1 MIQNQEIKYLK
12 IWDLVIL
19 NQVRIMKQ
27 EDKVKEVLNLL
38 HKLNII
44 SDGEL
49 AELWVEYKDAVKQIK
64 ETEMIKNGNG

>member
-1 MIQNQEIKYLK
+1 
-12 IWDLVIL
+12 
-19 NQVRIMKQ
+19 MKQ

-49 AELWVEYKDAVKQIK
+49 AELWVEYKDAVK
-64 ETEMIKNGNG
+64 